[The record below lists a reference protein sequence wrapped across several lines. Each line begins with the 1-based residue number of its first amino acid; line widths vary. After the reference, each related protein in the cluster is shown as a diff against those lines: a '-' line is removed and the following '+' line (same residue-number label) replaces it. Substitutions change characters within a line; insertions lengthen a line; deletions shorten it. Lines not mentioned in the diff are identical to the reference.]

1 MQNSPWQR
9 PQIEPRDAGHYT
21 NGNMAAA
28 GESLRNLCLQNL
40 LRYPH
45 LIENGFEDLPLE
57 IIKAVLHSSIRS
69 YSLTTFKRVLKFWPM
84 RVVMLRGNSH
94 LEEEGQFVGKAVAE
108 YIPERD
114 ETDTVQ
120 EIDIRERD
128 LGEWVYMPLEPEVSQ
143 RGAGV
148 LVPLC
153 LTFQPVFLV
162 LAQMFCTCS
171 LLCYELLALYHHISP
186 PPQKKINQVRNRPF
200 VSTNLVCKFHPTVLE
215 N

>member
-1 MQNSPWQR
+1 
-9 PQIEPRDAGHYT
+9 
-21 NGNMAAA
+21 MAVA

-128 LGEWVYMPLEPEVSQ
+128 LGEWGYMPPEPEVSQ

-153 LTFQPVFLV
+153 LKTFQPVFLV
-162 LAQMFCTCS
+162 LPQMFCTCT

-186 PPQKKINQVRNRPF
+186 PPKKR
-200 VSTNLVCKFHPTVLE
+200 
-215 N
+215 